1 MPSSDELTKKS
12 GTNIFLLANAIATR
26 AKEISEGSIPFVE
39 DYNPVNPIET
49 SMKEFSRGKFDI
61 KILKG
66 PAPKPMKVIEAKA
79 KDFWTLDNLQKET
92 RKKSSAPAKKA
103 TKSKK

>member
-1 MPSSDELTKKS
+1 MLS
-12 GTNIFLLANAIATR
+12 NAIAQR

-39 DYNPVNPIET
+39 DYNPINPIET
-49 SMKEFSRGKFDI
+49 AMKEFSRGLFDI
-61 KILKG
+61 KSLKG

-92 RKKSSAPAKKA
+92 RKKSSPSKKPA
-103 TKSKK
+103 KSKK